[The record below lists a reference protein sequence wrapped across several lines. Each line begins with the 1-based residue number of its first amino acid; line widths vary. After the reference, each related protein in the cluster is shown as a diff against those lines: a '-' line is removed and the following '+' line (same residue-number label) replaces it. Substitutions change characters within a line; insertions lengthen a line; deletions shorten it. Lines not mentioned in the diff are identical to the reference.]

1 MNPLR
6 AAILAASRSQR
17 ARRAV
22 ESFGATRRIVERFVA
37 GEHAADA
44 LATVRRLEV
53 EGLRATIDHLG
64 EEVTDA
70 AGAEATVE
78 AYLALLDRL
87 QASGLAKGADVSV
100 KLTALGLDADRDDAL
115 DRATRVLAAARG
127 VGATMTVDMEHSEL
141 TDVTL
146 SSVRALREVDP
157 SVAVV
162 LQAMLRRTEDD
173 AQAFATEGARVR
185 LCKGAYREHADVAF
199 QRRSEVAASY
209 RRCLSILMA
218 SPCTP
223 LVATHDPAMVAAAVE
238 LAAVHGRAPDQFE
251 LQMLLG
257 VRPDEQL
264 RLARLGFSVRVYVPF
279 GTEWYGYLMRR
290 LAERPANLAFFLR
303 AMSSRS

>member
-6 AAILAASRSQR
+6 AAILAASRSGR

-37 GEHAADA
+37 GEHVTDA

-53 EGLRATIDHLG
+53 EGLRATVDHLG

-78 AYLALLDRL
+78 AYLGLLDRL
-87 QASGLAKGADVSV
+87 ASSGLANGADVSV
-100 KLTALGLDADRDDAL
+100 KLTALGLDAGRDAAL
-115 DRATRVLAAARG
+115 DRATRVLTAAREA
-127 VGATMTVDMEHSEL
+127 GATMTVDMEHSDL
-141 TDVTL
+141 TDATL
-146 SSVRALREVDP
+146 SVVRALRQVDR

-173 AQAFATEGARVR
+173 ARQFAADAARVR

-199 QRRSEVAASY
+199 QSRAEVAGSY
-209 RRCLSILMA
+209 RRCLEILMA
-218 SPCTP
+218 SSCTP
-223 LVATHDPAMVAAAVE
+223 LVATHDPAMIAAAVE
-238 LAAVHGRAPDQFE
+238 LAAVHGRAPESFE

-257 VRPDEQL
+257 VRPAEQL
-264 RLARLGFSVRVYVPF
+264 RLAKLGFSVRVYVPF

-303 AMSSRS
+303 AMSSRA